1 VIDDP
6 PHWPDEIDIVPVH
19 HEAEVEDVDCVPL
32 AEGALGGDPENEKS
46 EDEKY
51 LSVMKVLAEL
61 RAGRNVILM
70 LSDGV
75 TSHCV
80 TAAGYV
86 TDDRRLLVEVM
97 DPAWRWSSFLRAGRN
112 VACVAADETGREGF
126 LLVCHQELARIY
138 RAAVLVSRTDERA
151 GNARDRD

>member
-1 VIDDP
+1 VIDDA
-6 PHWPDEIDIVPVH
+6 PHWSDEIDIVPVH
-19 HEAEVEDVDCVPL
+19 HEVEVEDVDCVSL
-32 AEGALGGDPENEKS
+32 AEGASGADP

-51 LSVMKVLAEL
+51 LSLMKVLAEL
-61 RAGRNVILM
+61 RAGRNVVLM

-80 TAAGYV
+80 VAARYV
-86 TDDRRLLVEVM
+86 TDGRRLLVEVM
-97 DPAWRWSSFLRAGRN
+97 DPAWQWSSFLRAGRN

-138 RAAVLVSRTDERA
+138 RAAVLVSPTDERA